1 MFGLIPRPYA
11 VLALVLIL
19 VGTNAL
25 TAYRFY
31 RTGEAFAEARHAKA
45 MAEAR
50 AEAEA
55 KSKQMVQSVTA
66 AAEEAYREQA
76 ETDARLAGADR
87 AVDRLREAVASANL
101 RADSATAAASDG
113 ATARTL
119 LAECVGQYRD
129 VARDADRLRA
139 IVIGLQGYAR
149 AVSQ

>member
-1 MFGLIPRPYA
+1 MIPRLYIA
-11 VLALVLIL
+11 LALAAL
-19 VGTNAL
+19 VAGAAWQIDRRAYQRGHAAAVASCEAEKAL
-25 TAYRFY
+25 AL
-31 RTGEAFAEARHAKA
+31 AEALRRQKDMIRGVDIAA
-45 MAEAR
+45 QEA
-50 AEAEA
+50 
-55 KSKQMVQSVTA
+55 QD
-66 AAEEAYREQA
+66 EQ
-76 ETDARLAGADR
+76 DAVEDRLAGADR

-149 AVSQ
+149 AVSR